1 MWFDTIQLSRQGEG
15 GLTRLGERIEG
26 LNMNRG
32 NLNCYDSSQD
42 RTHAVE
48 TVGGNMKIAFL
59 GLGKMGRAIAGRL
72 LASGHSLTVWNRSP
86 GPADE
91 LTALGATRCSSPAEA
106 VREAD
111 VLMTMLFDDP
121 AHEEV
126 LLGGGEVLSAMRPGA
141 LHISLATISV
151 ALSERLTAEHTRRG
165 QAFVAAPVFGRPNV
179 AAEGRLWIVAA
190 GEAAALAK
198 AQPLL
203 ETLSRGITVVG
214 AEPRQAH
221 AMKLGGN
228 FLISAM
234 IQALCD
240 GSVYAASQGIDPAT
254 FLETA
259 NNALFQSPF
268 YAAYSKVM
276 LHPPPTPGATV
287 ALGAKDLRLLRESAA
302 AQHKRLRLAD
312 VLAEVFDEA
321 LASGIAEQDWAAGML
336 RMAEGYA
343 GG

>member
-1 MWFDTIQLSRQGEG
+1 
-15 GLTRLGERIEG
+15 
-26 LNMNRG
+26 
-32 NLNCYDSSQD
+32 
-42 RTHAVE
+42 
-48 TVGGNMKIAFL
+48 MKIAFL

-72 LASGHSLTVWNRSP
+72 LASAHSLAVWNRTP
-86 GPADE
+86 GPAEE
-91 LTALGATRCSSPAEA
+91 LTAKGAARSATPAEA
-106 VREAD
+106 VRDAD
-111 VLMTMLFDDP
+111 VVMTMLFDDA

-126 LLGGGEVLSAMRPGA
+126 LMGAGGILDEMRPGT
-141 LHISLATISV
+141 LHIGLATIGV
-151 ALSERLTAEHTRRG
+151 ALSERLTAEHAKRG

-190 GEAAALAK
+190 GEEGALAK
-198 AQPLL
+198 ARPLL

-234 IQALCD
+234 IQGLCD
-240 GSVYAASQGIDPAT
+240 GCVYAESQGIDPAT

-276 LHPPPTPGATV
+276 LQPPPAPGATV

-302 AQHKRLRLAD
+302 ARHKRLRLAD
-312 VLAEVFDEA
+312 GLADVFDEA
-321 LASGIAEQDWAAGML
+321 LSAGWAEEDWAAGML
-336 RMAEGYA
+336 HVAEGYA
-343 GG
+343 KR